1 MGVLY
6 GGWHGSWDGGGDGRE
21 RNGCAGRTGLERAA
35 MQPESSSVLAWFIV
49 RTKPQRESY
58 AKRNLEFRQLKVFL
72 PRVIELGYEDASL
85 SKTRASP
92 LFPGYLFV
100 WMHFPLD
107 YYRVIWAPG
116 VRDIVGLG
124 GGPIPISE
132 DVVQAIRCRC
142 DTSGVVRLLSAP
154 WTPGDRV
161 EIPTGPFAGLLAT
174 VVTVMPRRK
183 RIKLLIDFL
192 AQQTPI
198 EMPLSLLKSSKAGV
212 PRVAPTRH

>member
-1 MGVLY
+1 
-6 GGWHGSWDGGGDGRE
+6 
-21 RNGCAGRTGLERAA
+21 
-35 MQPESSSVLAWFIV
+35 MQPDPSILAWFIV
-49 RTKPQRESY
+49 RTKPQRETY
-58 AKRNLEFRQLKVFL
+58 AKKNLELRQLRVFL
-72 PRVIELGYEDASL
+72 PRVIEFTHEEADLQ
-85 SKTRASP
+85 KRRAAP

-100 WMHFPLD
+100 WMQFPLD

-124 GGPIPISE
+124 SGPIPISE
-132 DVVQAIRCRC
+132 DAVEAIRCRC
-142 DTSGVVRLLSAP
+142 DTSGIVRMLAAP

-192 AQQTPI
+192 AQQTPV
-198 EMPLSLLKSSKAGV
+198 EVPLSLLAPSRAGV
-212 PRVAPTRH
+212 PRPVTTTRH